1 MVHEFVIPFLAT
13 VTPFALT
20 TLITGIA
27 ATTVVAITIAIGRI
41 SDRLEK

>member
-1 MVHEFVIPFLAT
+1 MVHELVIPFLAT

-27 ATTVVAITIAIGRI
+27 ATIVVAVTIAIGRI
-41 SDRLEK
+41 SDKLEK